1 METEKTVRK
10 FFQTLNCNNMEKQSK
25 KIILLIVLLFLST
38 VGFSQHFQPVWGDQN
53 PQYWMSFVVLS
64 TNIDGINIDVSD
76 EIAVFDVDGTGN
88 EVCVGVKII
97 TSTTPPFTFSAGEDD
112 GNGGFTPGDSIIY
125 RLWDS
130 SQSKEI
136 TLIERSYSSSSDS
149 VYTSGGSAILTLI
162 KGYSADTW
170 TGSSDGDWNNTSNWN
185 TGLIPNAGAD
195 VIIPTT
201 GVTNYPTLTSSV
213 ECNNIT
219 IESNSSGDASIL
231 GDQYLTVNGNST
243 VQRYIT
249 GGKWHDISASA
260 NNQTV
265 NSLYFNGNPDVWL
278 RVYNEPD
285 NSRTYITDPATAM
298 PPGAGFEVW
307 VDNGYNVIANFTGP
321 LQTADLTLTTTTTP
335 ALSYTTGTPQSN
347 FGYNLI
353 GNPYASPLDLDNG
366 TWTSTD
372 VSTSF
377 WVWSDGAGTYADYNT
392 ATTLGSLTNGII
404 PMGQGFFIQATGPSP
419 SITIPMD
426 ARVHSTQGYYKSM
439 QATNDTPVHISL
451 QVMNDGGS
459 NETNIAFLEGA
470 TEGFDIYD
478 TRKMFSFS
486 GNAPQIYSIQAGEEL
501 GINGLPV
508 IPAEGTEVKIGF
520 KAGMNGEQTLTANLE
535 YLPETTVLL
544 EDLVTGDVQDLVENP
559 VYEFNATVDDEPE
572 RFILYFNQTITG
584 NEDKPVE
591 TGLHVYAFDNAI
603 YIRSEGEISKEKKE
617 VLIYDMLGR
626 KILKTTAYPATLNR
640 IPFNGNQG
648 YYVVKVKSTTY
659 IAAKKVYI
667 N

>member
-1 METEKTVRK
+1 
-10 FFQTLNCNNMEKQSK
+10 MEKQSK
-25 KIILLIVLLFLST
+25 KIIPFIVLLFLGT
-38 VGFSQHFQPVWGDQN
+38 VGFSQHFQPVWGNQN
-53 PQYWMSFVVLS
+53 PQFWMSFVVLS
-64 TNIDGINIDVSD
+64 GNIDGINLDAND
-76 EIAVFDVDGTGN
+76 EIAVFDTDGSGN
-88 EVCVGVKII
+88 EVCVGVKVI

-130 SQSKEI
+130 SESKEI

-149 VYTSGGSAILTLI
+149 VYTSGGSAVLNLI
-162 KGYSADTW
+162 KGYSADIW
-170 TGSSDGDWNNTSNWN
+170 SGSGDSDWNNTANWN

-195 VIIPTT
+195 VIIPAT

-231 GDQYLTVNGNST
+231 GDQYLTINGNST

-265 NSLYFNGNPDVWL
+265 NSLYFSGNPDVWL

-285 NSRTYITDPATAM
+285 NTRTYITDPATAM

-307 VDNGYNVIANFTGP
+307 VDNGYNVIADFTGP
-321 LQTADLTLTTTTTP
+321 LQTTDLTLTTTTTP
-335 ALSYTTGTPQSN
+335 ALSYTTGTPQSDY
-347 FGYNLI
+347 GYNLI

-372 VSTSF
+372 VSNSF
-377 WVWSDGAGTYADYNT
+377 WVWDPGNSSYADYNT
-392 ATTLGSLTNGII
+392 VTTLGSLANGII

-419 SITIPMD
+419 SFTIPMD
-426 ARVHSTQGYYKSM
+426 ARVHSTLGYYKN
-439 QATNDTPVHISL
+439 AKVADDTPVHISL
-451 QVMNDGGS
+451 LVQTEKGS

-470 TEGFDIYD
+470 TEEFDIYD
-478 TRKMFSFS
+478 TRKFFSFS
-486 GNAPQIYSIQAGEEL
+486 GKAPQVYSIQAGEDL

-508 IPAEGTEVKIGF
+508 IPVEGTEVKIGF
-520 KAGMNGEQTLTANLE
+520 KAGTDGAQTLTADLE

-559 VYEFNATVDDEPE
+559 VYEFTASVDDDPA

-584 NEDKPVE
+584 NGEKPVE
-591 TGLHVYAFDNAI
+591 TGLQVYAYDGAV
-603 YIRSEGEISKEKKE
+603 YIRSKGEISKEKKE
-617 VLIYDMLGR
+617 IMIYDMLGR
-626 KILKTTAYPATLNR
+626 EVLKTTAYPAALNR
-640 IPFNGNQG
+640 IPFDGIHG
-648 YYVVKVKSTTY
+648 YYVVKVKSATSVTTNKIY
-659 IAAKKVYI
+659 M